1 MSPVCGLMTGER
13 REPDDPLGFI
23 RRCVGERRVYWS
35 YHVNMRM
42 RDRWPEV
49 EEKVMKCHVCG
60 GRLEPA
66 ESDMPFKID
75 ARRIVI
81 LKHLPVLQCRS
92 CGEYLI
98 EDAVLAQV
106 DAMLAG
112 SDERAELKIMSY
124 AA

>member
-1 MSPVCGLMTGER
+1 
-13 REPDDPLGFI
+13 
-23 RRCVGERRVYWS
+23 
-35 YHVNMRM
+35 
-42 RDRWPEV
+42 
-49 EEKVMKCHVCG
+49 MKCHVCG

-66 ESDMPFKID
+66 QTDMPFKID

-81 LKHLPVLQCRS
+81 LKQLPVLQCGS

-106 DAMLAG
+106 DAMLADA
-112 SDERAELKIMSY
+112 DERAELEIMSY